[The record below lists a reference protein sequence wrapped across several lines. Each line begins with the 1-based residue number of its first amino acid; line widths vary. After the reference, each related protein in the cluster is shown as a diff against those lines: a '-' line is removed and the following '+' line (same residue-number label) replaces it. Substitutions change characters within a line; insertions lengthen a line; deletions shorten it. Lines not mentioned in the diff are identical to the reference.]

1 MLLPLIEI
9 SGWRVTCHLIF
20 CVFFASISVEKH
32 CKYARFWVWEIL
44 GIYILKW
51 KPKSICKNTIQE
63 VLNLTRFSCCR
74 KFILGELW
82 KLKNLVG
89 NVIFYKKFNAQNS
102 LNMNFQEHENCVIS
116 EDLLYILDMCA
127 RNHYARQTY
136 DMSKYACTCEKSI
149 VIDCE
154 MMMRVWRMIC
164 RYS

>member
-1 MLLPLIEI
+1 MENDLSFNFL
-9 SGWRVTCHLIF
+9 CIF
-20 CVFFASISVEKH
+20 CINFGGKTLQICTFLSLRDTWYLYFEVKTEK
-32 CKYARFWVWEIL
+32 YMQN
-44 GIYILKW
+44 Y
-51 KPKSICKNTIQE
+51 NTGSPQ
-63 VLNLTRFSCCR
+63 LTRFSCCQ

-89 NVIFYKKFNAQNS
+89 NVISYKKFHINAQNS
-102 LNMNFQEHENCVIS
+102 LNMNLQEHENCVMS

-149 VIDCE
+149 VVDCE